1 MSESLAPARAL
12 PPTKS
17 RVERRRTLLLLL
29 TFALQPTP
37 VRSRMPMRSRFGRL
51 VACVPRERQWP
62 AGPAVVLQDDARH
75 LHLETLVG
83 TQQPQLLAMRHH
95 PGSNGLT
102 LPDDVRPVVDDQCQA
117 ASNNLDVLLDLQPH
131 PP

>member
-51 VACVPRERQWP
+51 VACVPRDRQWP
-62 AGPAVVLQDDARH
+62 AGPAAALQNDARH

-95 PGSNGLT
+95 PGPNRLT
-102 LPDDVRPVVDDQCQA
+102 LSDEGRNAGDRQCT
-117 ASNNLDVLLDLQPH
+117 
-131 PP
+131 